1 MRIIGISEVLEQQSS
16 CPKRLM
22 EKNRD
27 IYPHHTLD
35 YYGCIEYLRD
45 EGYLSYYGRT
55 SGKFGGTIMGTA
67 K

>member
-1 MRIIGISEVLEQQSS
+1 
-16 CPKRLM
+16 M